1 MITLAVLSCGLA
13 SYLAFPLPGLA
24 TIKQNT
30 KLEKIELTKPLNVQ
44 VTTTDVMLALAFLR
58 LCLGA
63 GMTILDSLTFIC
75 PKLPLAA
82 QTDIESVLIQF
93 KLGKPLTL
101 ALDSL
106 FSRSPLWLPLTDSLI
121 ASLIT
126 GSPIHEQLAE
136 LEQATQTSL
145 DMAKLNRI
153 KAVAV
158 KSVLP
163 LGLCFLPAFI
173 LFAVVPLV
181 AGLLA
186 NFFNYPQ

>member
-1 MITLAVLSCGLA
+1 MISIAALCLGLA
-13 SYLAFPLPGLA
+13 SYLMFSMPELVA
-24 TIKQNT
+24 TKRKTKIESTQTT
-30 KLEKIELTKPLNVQ
+30 KLSSMT
-44 VTTTDVMLALAFLR
+44 VTNADVMVALQLLR
-58 LCLGA
+58 MCLGA
-63 GMTILDSLTFIC
+63 GMTILDALIFIS
-75 PKLPLAA
+75 PKLPTTA
-82 QTDIESVLIQF
+82 QVDVDSVLVQF

-106 FSRSPLWLPLTDSLI
+106 SSQSPLWLPLTDSLI

-126 GSPIHEQLAE
+126 GSPIHDQLAE

-153 KAVAV
+153 KSVAV

-173 LFAVVPLV
+173 LLAVVPLV
-181 AGLLA
+181 AGLIT
-186 NFFNYPQ
+186 NFFSYPQ

>member
-1 MITLAVLSCGLA
+1 MIALAALSIGLA
-13 SYLAFPLPGLA
+13 SYLMFPMPELA
-24 TIKQNT
+24 TRKRNP
-30 KLEKIELTKPLNVQ
+30 KFEKSKTTNSLNAK
-44 VTTTDVMLALAFLR
+44 VTNADVMVTLQFLR
-58 LCLGA
+58 MCLGA
-63 GMTILDSLTFIC
+63 GMTILDALTFISL
-75 PKLPLAA
+75 KLPVAA
-82 QTDIESVLIQF
+82 QADIESVLVQF

-106 FSRSPLWLPLTDSLI
+106 SSGSPRWLPLTDSLI

-126 GSPIHEQLAE
+126 GSPIHDQLAE

-153 KAVAV
+153 KSVAV

-173 LFAVVPLV
+173 LLAVVPLV
-181 AGLLA
+181 AGLIT
-186 NFFNYPQ
+186 NFFSYPQ